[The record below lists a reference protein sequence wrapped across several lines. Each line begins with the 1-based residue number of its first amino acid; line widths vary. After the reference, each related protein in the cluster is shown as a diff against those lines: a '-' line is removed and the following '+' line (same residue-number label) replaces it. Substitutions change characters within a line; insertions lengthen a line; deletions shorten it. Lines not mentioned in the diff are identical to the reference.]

1 VTGSNFGCRV
11 ARASRPW
18 TASSPSGSRPSSP
31 ESFGA
36 IYERNA
42 VNAGF
47 AILTAPVLDAGFET
61 GEEVTV
67 DFSTGVIRRSNGEE
81 IQGRPF
87 SDAQLRIYQR
97 GGLLAKG

>member
-1 VTGSNFGCRV
+1 V
-11 ARASRPW
+11 AAVV
-18 TASSPSGSRPSSP
+18 A

-81 IQGRPF
+81 ILGRPF